1 VLLCNQFAGCAERL
15 ARRFRAVRRVH
26 CLRADYRRP
35 VHFLEQDIRH
45 AFPQSHFDLMLCRNL
60 VFTYV
65 ETSLQAA
72 IAKRLAERLVAG
84 GMILLGI
91 HESLPESIP
100 MLVQE
105 RSWLYRTREG

>member
-1 VLLCNQFAGCAERL
+1 LRDAPNGW
-15 ARRFRAVRRVH
+15 RAAFGRSDDVH
-26 CLRADYRRP
+26 CLRADYCRP

-45 AFPQSHFDLMLCRNL
+45 AFPQSHFDLILCRNL
-60 VFTYV
+60 VSTYF